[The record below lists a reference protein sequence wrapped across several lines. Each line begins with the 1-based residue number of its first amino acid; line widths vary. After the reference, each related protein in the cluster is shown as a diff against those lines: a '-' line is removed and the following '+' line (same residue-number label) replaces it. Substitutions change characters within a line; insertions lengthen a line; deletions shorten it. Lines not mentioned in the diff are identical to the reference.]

1 MYNNIQSALRI
12 KTLCREK
19 RVQLKYLCDD
29 CGININFLSHMRNN
43 RTPSIDVFVK
53 IADYLGCSVDYL
65 TCRTDNKDVNK

>member
-19 RVQLKYLCDD
+19 RIQLKDMYEYC
-29 CGININFLSHMRNN
+29 NINKTLLSNMRQN
-43 RTPSIDVFVK
+43 RTPSIEVFVK

-65 TCRTDNKDVNK
+65 TCRTDCKDINK